1 MKIISAEF
9 IKSTVHRKDYPEEPL
24 PEVAFAG
31 RSNVGKSSL
40 LNTLLNKKN
49 LARISSTPGRTQ
61 TINFFKINQKIFF
74 VDLPGYGFAHVPM
87 EVRKKWKPMIEE
99 FLSGDSRLK
108 LVILIVDVRRD
119 PNPEDATLLEWFRQ
133 YTLPFLVVMTKVD
146 KVSRNEAGKRK
157 QDIKRSFGLQEE
169 EIITFSAVT
178 GEGRNEIWKK
188 IEAVIEAGSKGSR
201 EASDL
206 YRPF

>member
-1 MKIISAEF
+1 MKVISAEYV
-9 IKSTVHRKDYPEEPL
+9 KSVVLRKDYPGEPL

-61 TINFFKINQKIFF
+61 TINFFRINQKFFF

-87 EVRKKWKPMIEE
+87 EVRKKWRPMVEE
-99 FLSGDSRLK
+99 FLKDDARLR

-119 PNPEDATLLEWFRQ
+119 PNPEDATLLEWFRH
-133 YTLPFLVVMTKVD
+133 YSLNFLVVMTKVD
-146 KVSRNEAGKRK
+146 KVSRNEADKHKRELK
-157 QDIKRSFGLQEE
+157 NSFGLTEDK
-169 EIITFSAVT
+169 IIPFSAVT

-188 IEAVIEAGSKGSR
+188 IEWAVGSR
-201 EASDL
+201 Q
-206 YRPF
+206 

>member
-1 MKIISAEF
+1 MKTTFAEF
-9 IKSTVHRKDYPEEPL
+9 VKSAVARKDYPKEPL

-40 LNTLLNKKN
+40 INTLLNKKN
-49 LARISSTPGRTQ
+49 LARISSTPGKTQ
-61 TINFFKINQKIFF
+61 TINFFKVNQKLFF

-87 EVRKKWKPMIEE
+87 EVRKKWRPMVEE
-99 FLSGDSRLK
+99 FLKSDSRLK
-108 LVILIVDVRRD
+108 LVILIIDVRRD
-119 PNPEDATLLEWFRQ
+119 PNPDDATLLEWFRH

-157 QDIKRSFGLQEE
+157 QELKRFFGLNEDQ
-169 EIITFSAVT
+169 IIPFSAVS

-188 IEAVIEAGSKGSR
+188 IEWAVGNRKNPNDQVQNG
-201 EASDL
+201 
-206 YRPF
+206 